1 MTPSE
6 AQSWLAPVAV
16 RTGSLAVGGI
26 NVTLPDMVQSAI
38 SVVATLAQQV
48 GQLTGDELRWGAERG
63 SGLTGRL
70 TLRRDAPFVVAKSG
84 TIETITG
91 LTGVYSGQ
99 ASYTGAADMPGVV
112 VPSGLRLDGP
122 LWAAEGYRPTNVS
135 HAATGASW
143 RPQGGSVLVAC
154 EWADAWGLEVVAR
167 GQVYDVAHSGRWV
180 GRIRVTDVTREHR
193 GRPDGAGSIVLRL
206 SGQGVA

>member
-1 MTPSE
+1 MTPAE
-6 AQSWLAPVAV
+6 AQSWLAPVAI

-26 NVTLPDMVQSAI
+26 GIETADMVQSAI
-38 SVVATLAQQV
+38 SVVAILAQQV
-48 GQLTGDELRWGAERG
+48 GQLTGDELRWGAAKG
-63 SGLTGRL
+63 AGLTGKL
-70 TLRRDAPFVVAKSG
+70 TLRRAAPFVVAKSG

-91 LTGVYSGQ
+91 LAGTYSGQ
-99 ASYTGAADMPGVV
+99 AAYTGASDMPGVV

-122 LWAAEGYRPTNVS
+122 LWASEGYRPTNVS

-154 EWADAWGLEVVAR
+154 DWAEAWGLEVAAR
-167 GQVYDVAHSGRWV
+167 GQVYDVAHAGRWV

-193 GRPDGAGSIVLRL
+193 GLPDFAGSVVLRL